1 MALLPIWITSG
12 SCFALIHP
20 GTNDVPP
27 TTSRSLMRTIE
38 LLVRK
43 ATGVHF
49 TFLQILQKRVAGN
62 TLSLGSTKNNI
73 KYNNRENSRRYK
85 YHDIMN
91 AMLSA
96 LFIAV
101 SGSNGRKL
109 PPFKLLAVSKIE
121 FATDRRSFATHL
133 DLCLSHHSSKHQGI
147 ATNVA
152 VFVVRNANLS
162 EPINEST
169 IDDTSSSSEF
179 KTFASKQESRAAGDH
194 LCRIRRRLFSKY
206 YASDAW
212 LTGNCERHFK
222 DPLMHLTTAIAT
234 AVTQPCR
241 IKTHLQQYAEG

>member
-38 LLVRK
+38 MLVRK

-73 KYNNRENSRRYK
+73 KYNYNRENSRQYK

-96 LFIAV
+96 LFIAYECNFGTV
-101 SGSNGRKL
+101 YILVLFHPYR
-109 PPFKLLAVSKIE
+109 AVIPYT
-121 FATDRRSFATHL
+121 ATTSFYVYRITRPSIRESL
-133 DLCLSHHSSKHQGI
+133 Q
-147 ATNVA
+147 TVA

-179 KTFASKQESRAAGDH
+179 ETFTSKQESRAAGDH

-241 IKTHLQQYAEG
+241 IKMHLQQYAEG